1 MNKAELT
8 DVQKI
13 NLKNNIDTYSLAEK
27 RKSRQVSMHLLA
39 EASGCSSSDYND
51 YEHGKKPFNK
61 HVYRKAMKH
70 LDPIGQG
77 EKTNELLLHC
87 NSAKK

>member
-8 DVQKI
+8 DAQKI
-13 NLKNNIDTYSLAEK
+13 NLKNNIDVHSLAEK

-51 YEHGKKPFNK
+51 YEHEKKPFNR
-61 HVYRKAMKH
+61 HVYRNAMKY
-70 LDPIGQG
+70 LDSIG
-77 EKTNELLLHC
+77 
-87 NSAKK
+87 